1 MAYLYF
7 VWRNLLRKKT
17 RTLLTVLSI
26 VVAFILY
33 AALGTLNYAF
43 SMGVD
48 LAGADRLITIHKTS
62 LIQQLPYSYVN
73 KVRSVEGVADVT
85 HATWFGG
92 YYQDPKNQFPQF
104 PVVAEEYF
112 AMYDTVV
119 LPPEQ
124 MEAWRKNRLGA
135 VVGRSLVERFGWKV
149 GDRVPL
155 KALYDK
161 KDGERVWEF
170 VIEGIYEAREGQ
182 VVDTSTMFFHYDY
195 FDEARAFGEGTVGWL
210 ILRVDSP
217 EVANRVADEIDMLFA
232 NSSAETK
239 TSTEKVFVES
249 FAKQFGDIGAIVS
262 AILAAVFFTMLLV
275 AGNTMAQSVR
285 ERIPELAVMKTIG
298 FSGASI
304 LLMVLAESILLAVA
318 GGLTGVGLAWLFI
331 SGAQAN
337 LQAFLPGFA
346 MPTSIVFSGALLSVA
361 LGFVTGIF
369 PALQGMRLSIVS
381 ALGRR

>member
-7 VWRNLLRKKT
+7 IWRNLLRKKI

-43 SMGVD
+43 NMGVD

-73 KVRSVEGVADVT
+73 RVRSIEGVANVT

-112 AMYDTVV
+112 AMYDNTVM
-119 LPPEQ
+119 PAEQ
-124 MEAWRKNRLGA
+124 MEAWKRNRLGA
-135 VVGRSLVERFGWKV
+135 VVGRTLATRFDWKV

-155 KALYDK
+155 QALYDK
-161 KDGERVWEF
+161 KDGSRVWEF
-170 VIEGIYEAREGQ
+170 VIEGIYDAAPGQ

-195 FDEARAFGEGTVGWL
+195 FDEARGFGNGTVGWL

-217 EVANRVADEIDMLFA
+217 EVANRVADDIDILFA

-239 TSTEKVFVES
+239 TSTEKVFMES
-249 FAKQFGDIGAIVS
+249 FAKQFGDIGAITR
-262 AILAAVFFTMLLV
+262 AILAAVFFTMLLI

-285 ERIPELAVMKTIG
+285 ERIPEIAVMKTIG
-298 FSGASI
+298 FSDRSV
-304 LLMVLAESILLAVA
+304 LLMVLAESILVAVI
-318 GGLTGVGLAWLFI
+318 GGLAGVGLAWLFI
-331 SGAQAN
+331 SGAKAD

-346 MPTSIVFSGALLSVA
+346 MPVSILASGALLSIG
-361 LGFVTGIF
+361 LGFLTGIF